1 MSLKFLQQMAE
12 KYNLV
17 YVKDQTSI
25 YLEFEPNRS
34 NSNYQVAK
42 WYDYGR
48 GYILFPVCI
57 IRSDNKIATCND
69 QNTWVRVKTNVEFE
83 KELIKFV
90 ANYKKTMLKQKIQT
104 IEKDFV

>member
-1 MSLKFLQQMAE
+1 MSLKFLKQMAE

-17 YVKDQTSI
+17 YVKDQDSI
-25 YLEFEPNRS
+25 YIEFDRGRS

-42 WYDYGR
+42 WNIYDKY
-48 GYILFPVCI
+48 YILFPVCI
-57 IRSDNKIATCND
+57 IRPDNKIATCND

-90 ANYKKTMLKQKIQT
+90 ANYKEAIIKQKIQT
-104 IEKDFV
+104 IDEDFV

>member
-1 MSLKFLQQMAE
+1 MSLKFLQKMAE
-12 KYNLV
+12 KYNFV
-17 YVKDQTSI
+17 YVENQNSI

-42 WYDYGR
+42 WYNDERWYR
-48 GYILFPVCI
+48 LFPVCI
-57 IRSDNKIATCND
+57 ISPDNKITTSND
-69 QNTWVRVKTNVEFE
+69 ENTWVRVKTDKEFE

-90 ANYKKTMLKQKIQT
+90 ANYKETLLKQKIQT

>member
-1 MSLKFLQQMAE
+1 MSLKFLQKMAE

-17 YVKDQTSI
+17 YVEDQNSI

-42 WYDYGR
+42 WYDYER
-48 GYILFPVCI
+48 WYLLFPVCR
-57 IRSDNKIATCND
+57 IRVDNKITTSNEEK
-69 QNTWVRVKTNVEFE
+69 TWVRVKTNKEFE

-90 ANYKKTMLKQKIQT
+90 ANYKETLLKQKIQT

>member
-42 WYDYGR
+42 WYKDKR
-48 GYILFPVCI
+48 QYIIFPVCI
-57 IRSDNKIATCND
+57 IRPDNKIATCND

-90 ANYKKTMLKQKIQT
+90 ANYKETLLQQKIKI

>member
-1 MSLKFLQQMAE
+1 MKFLKQMAE

-17 YVKDQTSI
+17 YVEDQNSI

-42 WYDYGR
+42 WYDDER
-48 GYILFPVCI
+48 GYLLFPVCV
-57 IRSDNKIATCND
+57 IRVDNKIVTSNN

-90 ANYKKTMLKQKIQT
+90 ANYKETMLKQKIQT

>member
-1 MSLKFLQQMAE
+1 MAE

-17 YVKDQTSI
+17 YVENKNSI
-25 YLEFEPNRS
+25 YLEFDPNRS

-42 WYDYGR
+42 WYDYER
-48 GYILFPVCI
+48 GYLLFPVCR
-57 IRSDNKIATCND
+57 IRDDKITTSND

-90 ANYKKTMLKQKIQT
+90 ANYKETMLKQKIQT
-104 IEKDFV
+104 IDKDFV

>member
-17 YVKDQTSI
+17 YVKDQDSI
-25 YLEFEPNRS
+25 YIEFDKNRS

-42 WYDYGR
+42 CYPDRKMYL
-48 GYILFPVCI
+48 IFPVCV
-57 IRSDNKIATCND
+57 IRGDKITTSND
-69 QNTWVRVKTNVEFE
+69 ENTWVRVKTNEEFE

-90 ANYKKTMLKQKIQT
+90 ANYKETIIKQKIQT
-104 IEKDFV
+104 IDKDFV